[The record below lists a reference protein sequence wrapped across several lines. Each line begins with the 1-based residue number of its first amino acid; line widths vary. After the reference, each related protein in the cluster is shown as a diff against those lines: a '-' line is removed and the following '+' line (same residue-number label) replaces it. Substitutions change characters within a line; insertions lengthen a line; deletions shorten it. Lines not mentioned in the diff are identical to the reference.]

1 MTADLSGRDFRAGRT
16 AAPQSGGRFLVT
28 LSLLTLM
35 LPITFTLGS
44 LTMTPSRALFMV
56 LMPIQL
62 IGLLSGR
69 FGKVTYVDW
78 LILAYMFWRTV
89 VPFYH
94 NPNVS
99 AQIPGGWCTWGENI
113 AFAPSIEIAFNGLV
127 NSPGHYANMTNPQ
140 FNNIG
145 IGVVI
150 KNGSVYVTQ
159 VFAAY

>member
-1 MTADLSGRDFRAGRT
+1 MGEMTANLSGRDFRAGRT

-35 LPITFTLGS
+35 LPITFTLGT

-94 NPNVS
+94 NPNVALQYAGSNSIIFLVVTWRPARWCARSRIFNTSRSCS
-99 AQIPGGWCTWGENI
+99 ASSSSSHS
-113 AFAPSIEIAFNGLV
+113 PS
-127 NSPGHYANMTNPQ
+127 PYMKP
-140 FNNIG
+140 
-145 IGVVI
+145 
-150 KNGSVYVTQ
+150 
-159 VFAAY
+159 